1 MNGLLNLLANIILLG
16 LLMWVVMVFIPLPM
30 VIQRLLNILVGIVA
44 ILWILQFF
52 GMIQTVV
59 PMYHLLK

>member
-30 VIQRLLNILVGIVA
+30 VIQRLLNIVVGIVA

>member
-30 VIQRLLNILVGIVA
+30 VIQRVLNILVGIVA

>member
-16 LLMWVVMVFIPLPM
+16 LLMWVVMMFIPLPM
-30 VIQRLLNILVGIVA
+30 VIQRLLNIVVGIVA